1 MTQSIQLTD
10 VIAYYKGLE
19 HQKAAIAFLQN
30 NLPQTI
36 LDKFTELWR
45 TAPKDEPSLR
55 RSINQAGLN
64 FIKDFEGCILEAY
77 KDAVGVLTIGYG
89 HTQGVTWEQ
98 RITQKEAEE
107 FLKEDLNYFEN
118 SVSELVKV
126 PLSDNQFAALVSFTF
141 NVGAGA
147 LTSSTLLRLL
157 NSGDYQGASNQFQQW
172 IYGDG
177 KVLAGLV
184 RRRTAER
191 DLFLTS

>member
-19 HQKAAIAFLQN
+19 HQKAAIAYLQN
-30 NLPQTI
+30 NISKPI

-45 TAPKDEPSLR
+45 TAPKDELSPR

-89 HTQGVTWEQ
+89 HTKGVTWEQ

-141 NVGAGA
+141 NVGENA
-147 LTSSTLLRLL
+147 LASSTLLRLL
-157 NSGDYQGASNQFQQW
+157 NSGDYQGASNQFRQW
-172 IYGDG
+172 VYGDG

-184 RRRTAER
+184 RRRAAER